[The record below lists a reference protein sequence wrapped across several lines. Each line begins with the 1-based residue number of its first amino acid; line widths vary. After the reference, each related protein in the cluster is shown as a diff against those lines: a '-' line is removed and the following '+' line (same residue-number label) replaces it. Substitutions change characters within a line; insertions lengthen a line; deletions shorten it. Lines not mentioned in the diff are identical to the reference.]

1 MSTPLHSEK
10 EFFTY
15 GDYKLWPNEER
26 WEIIDGE
33 PYNMSPAPGMTHQKM
48 LGEIHRQIANFLE
61 DKPCDVFSAP
71 FDVFLPEPGESED
84 ETSTVVQP
92 DISVIC
98 DEAKLSEKG
107 CIGPPELV
115 IEIVSPSGA
124 SRDQIKKRRLYEKKG
139 VAEYWIV
146 HPSDKLLWKY
156 VLSGG
161 SYGKPEVYDNSGT
174 PTAEVLPEFELD
186 LLKLFGPTEEVKMPS
201 PEKYRRF

>member
-1 MSTPLHSEK
+1 
-10 EFFTY
+10 
-15 GDYKLWPNEER
+15 
-26 WEIIDGE
+26 
-33 PYNMSPAPGMTHQKM
+33 
-48 LGEIHRQIANFLE
+48 
-61 DKPCDVFSAP
+61 
-71 FDVFLPEPGESED
+71 
-84 ETSTVVQP
+84 VQP

-98 DEAKLSEKG
+98 DKAKLNEKG

-124 SRDQIKKRRLYEKKG
+124 SRDQIRKRRLYEKKG

-146 HPSDKLLWKY
+146 HASDKLLRKY

-174 PTAEVLPEFELD
+174 PTAEVLPVFELD

-201 PEKYRRF
+201 PQKYRRF

>member
-1 MSTPLHSEK
+1 MQPGFLIEGRTEVGMSTPSHSEK

-15 GDYKLWPNEER
+15 ADYKLWPDEER

-33 PYNMSPAPGMTHQKM
+33 PYNMSPDAWPSRSQSDRPGPAPGVTHQKV
-48 LGEIHRQIANFLE
+48 LGEIYRQIHNFLE
-61 DKPCDVFSAP
+61 DKP

-107 CIGPPELV
+107 CTGPPELV
-115 IEIVSPSGA
+115 IEVVSPSGA

-156 VLSGG
+156 VL
-161 SYGKPEVYDNSGT
+161 
-174 PTAEVLPEFELD
+174 
-186 LLKLFGPTEEVKMPS
+186 FGLTEEVKMPS